1 MAGDCGVGGGKPAR
15 GRWGEGGSV
24 DWMHMG
30 SRASVPAAFLRE
42 DDGIRGD
49 SAGIVCFSLPSL
61 PREHTEASIQGF
73 SPGTIGTQGKPRA
86 SAPPSEENGKAT
98 HKVPRR
104 ASRRRRH
111 PASQHPLAPPRSP
124 AFLRRENLTDRSS
137 QKIQSLVPSRP
148 SESATPGSLY
158 PFPSEAGRAVIPPVR
173 IRPPTPARCSTC

>member
-1 MAGDCGVGGGKPAR
+1 
-15 GRWGEGGSV
+15 
-24 DWMHMG
+24 MG
-30 SRASVPAAFLRE
+30 L
-42 DDGIRGD
+42 GGD
-49 SAGIVCFSLPSL
+49 SRREADGVREEASIGYIWAVGRVCPLLFFARMMESGAIVLVLFVFLSRLCPENW
-61 PREHTEASIQGF
+61 EHTEASIQGF

-86 SAPPSEENGKAT
+86 SAPPSEKNGKAT

-137 QKIQSLVPSRP
+137 PKIQSLVPPRP

-173 IRPPTPARCSTC
+173 IRPPDPR